1 MSNLFRFVV
10 NRQTVFYYWMQAVSG
25 WHVPTGEG
33 DLYSSYSTNLEG
45 CTPGQLKAVANIK
58 SILTSTKY
66 PRRVLDE
73 LYTGSISS
81 QEARIIDKE
90 ARQLMDAFDLYWG
103 TINGPLDEWKLALKK
118 YNYSHIAT
126 EMNRIAYFLRSKLHN
141 TQQKTTVYL
150 LPNISGRGSSGHVF
164 RESEFILLHPRQ
176 GITDESIKKT
186 VTVLLHENVPVI
198 EFSSAT
204 ISDMLKQSFLKNRHN
219 LGNPP
224 EGSSWKYLC
233 SEVIAYCFANNI
245 TGGYFRAELYNSTI
259 PTTQEFKES
268 YRKLISSHS
277 EKTSQKI
284 AWIGLTVLPTVQA
297 KLEAN
302 AQFDEQV
309 ADEILSRV
317 IEYI

>member
-1 MSNLFRFVV
+1 
-10 NRQTVFYYWMQAVSG
+10 
-25 WHVPTGEG
+25 
-33 DLYSSYSTNLEG
+33 
-45 CTPGQLKAVANIK
+45 
-58 SILTSTKY
+58 
-66 PRRVLDE
+66 
-73 LYTGSISS
+73 
-81 QEARIIDKE
+81 
-90 ARQLMDAFDLYWG
+90 
-103 TINGPLDEWKLALKK
+103 
-118 YNYSHIAT
+118 
-126 EMNRIAYFLRSKLHN
+126 MNRIAYFLRSKLHN

-150 LPNISGRGSSGHVF
+150 LPNVSGRGSSGHVF

-186 VTVLLHENVPVI
+186 VTVLLHENVHVI